1 MKKKFLSVML
11 ASVMAMS
18 MIGCG
23 SSAVSGVAEQTP
35 EQKDFND
42 RFMMGESP
50 YGEQMTVAVTNAM
63 VDSYGITADQ
73 LHEDAITAMKMN
85 QPYSIRPLVPM

>member
-23 SSAVSGVAEQTP
+23 SSAVSGVAEQT
-35 EQKDFND
+35 E
-42 RFMMGESP
+42 
-50 YGEQMTVAVTNAM
+50 
-63 VDSYGITADQ
+63 TADNSQ
-73 LHEDAITAMKMN
+73 SADASQSTDAAPAADAPKN
-85 QPYSIRPLVPM
+85 

>member
-23 SSAVSGVAEQTP
+23 SSAVPETEPAQEAEQEATGKTSYVGSYDEILPDWELPAAAEENPAQPDHDLPAGDEEGEGRAP
-35 EQKDFND
+35 EARRSGK
-42 RFMMGESP
+42 
-50 YGEQMTVAVTNAM
+50 
-63 VDSYGITADQ
+63 
-73 LHEDAITAMKMN
+73 
-85 QPYSIRPLVPM
+85 

>member
-23 SSAVSGVAEQTP
+23 SSAVSGVAEQAP
-35 EQKDFND
+35 EQTQ
-42 RFMMGESP
+42 S
-50 YGEQMTVAVTNAM
+50 T
-63 VDSYGITADQ
+63 DSAQPADTA
-73 LHEDAITAMKMN
+73 AIPRDTCN
-85 QPYSIRPLVPM
+85 CRRTRRLTSEPSNVLLR